1 MVSRCEV
8 WDWFWTIELSKVTRD
23 TCIYAYLF
31 PSTSSHSVRLLSL
44 VFEMAR
50 YSTSFMLQLV
60 QMNATELLTYL
71 LEKVVKLIQQSRINV
86 L

>member
-1 MVSRCEV
+1 M
-8 WDWFWTIELSKVTRD
+8 RD

-31 PSTSSHSVRLLSL
+31 PSISSRSVRLLSL

-71 LEKVVKLIQQSRINV
+71 LEKVVKLIQQSRIIK

>member
-1 MVSRCEV
+1 MHVH
-8 WDWFWTIELSKVTRD
+8 LSLPLPQNFD
-23 TCIYAYLF
+23 
-31 PSTSSHSVRLLSL
+31 SVRLLSL

-71 LEKVVKLIQQSRINV
+71 LEKVVKFNSAV
-86 L
+86 